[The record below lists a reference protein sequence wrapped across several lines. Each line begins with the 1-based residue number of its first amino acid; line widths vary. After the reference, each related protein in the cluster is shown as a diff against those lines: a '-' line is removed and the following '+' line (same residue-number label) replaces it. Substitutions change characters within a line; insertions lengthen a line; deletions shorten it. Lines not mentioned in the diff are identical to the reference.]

1 MLGRYPQNPKE
12 QYDFL
17 VEQAERYAKNRRNA
31 ERTLRSWQ
39 NRAADWLK
47 RNAPNS
53 GLASDLVVIPP
64 VNIRKGL
71 GVLLRARRVV
81 PKLSKAP
88 HSLAPRNLPTKT
100 VFIVHGHDEVLK
112 NAVKQFLSQLG
123 LRPIILHEQPNR
135 GRTIIEKFID
145 HSDVAFAVVLLTPD
159 DKGGSSMVPRQKLRY
174 RARQN
179 VILELG
185 YFLGRLGRANV
196 AAIYDESVEMPSDY
210 EGVLFLPFDERGRW
224 RRLLVKELR
233 AAKLP
238 IDLDPLRS

>member
-1 MLGRYPQNPKE
+1 MLERYPQNPKE

-17 VEQAERYAKNRRNA
+17 VDQAERYAKKRRIA

-47 RNAPNS
+47 RNVTNS

-64 VNIRKGL
+64 SNIRRGL
-71 GVLLRARRVV
+71 GVLLRARNVV
-81 PKLSKAP
+81 PELSKSSR
-88 HSLAPRNLPTKT
+88 SLPRRDSHTKT
-100 VFIVHGHDEVLK
+100 VFIVHGHDESLK

-123 LRPIILHEQPNR
+123 LRPVILHELPNR

-159 DKGGSSMVPRQKLRY
+159 DKGGSSTGPRQKLRY

-196 AAIYDESVEMPSDY
+196 AAIYDKNVEMPSDY

-224 RRLLVKELR
+224 RRQLVKELK

-238 IDLDPLRS
+238 IDVNQLRS